1 MNAATQIVMCEFH
14 EVVTQLQHS
23 PDGGRCLPSHFRH
36 EYQFLVSKHRF
47 IECRYRGDCGAVNS
61 KNLKDA

>member
-1 MNAATQIVMCEFH
+1 MELFTE
-14 EVVTQLQHS
+14 LQHS

-36 EYQFLVSKHRF
+36 EYQILVSEHRF
-47 IECRYRGDCGAVNS
+47 IEYRYRGNCGAVNS

>member
-1 MNAATQIVMCEFH
+1 MELFTE
-14 EVVTQLQHS
+14 LQHS
-23 PDGGRCLPSHFRH
+23 PDGGSCLPSHFRH